1 MLSIKETGEDQKSI
15 QSTRNS
21 SKLRLLLTQQNQ
33 QKKEN
38 YRRLPSSPASASEEA
53 GNEKAIQT
61 KDNLEAIKRTVTAA
75 IATAASAEAA
85 DEVECLLVVN
95 KAEIKTEELPAS
107 RTTASGELSQQGYN
121 EAGAG
126 YDWVLRNN
134 SIAWV
139 SLTCIFFSKNPFFFF
154 LLCLSVDESVF
165 CGCIRI

>member
-1 MLSIKETGEDQKSI
+1 MPSIKKAGEDQKSI

-61 KDNLEAIKRTVTAA
+61 KDNLEAIKRTVTAPT
-75 IATAASAEAA
+75 ATAAAEAA

-95 KAEIKTEELPAS
+95 KAKIKTEELPAS
-107 RTTASGELSQQGYN
+107 RMTASGELSQQGYN
-121 EAGAG
+121 EAGVG
-126 YDWVLRNN
+126 YDWVLRNDP
-134 SIAWV
+134 IA
-139 SLTCIFFSKNPFFFF
+139 
-154 LLCLSVDESVF
+154 
-165 CGCIRI
+165 

>member
-1 MLSIKETGEDQKSI
+1 MPSIKEAGEDQKSI

-38 YRRLPSSPASASEEA
+38 YPSRLPSSSPASAMASASVEA

-75 IATAASAEAA
+75 IAEAA

-95 KAEIKTEELPAS
+95 RAEIKTEELPASIMTAS
-107 RTTASGELSQQGYN
+107 RTTASGELSQRGYN
-121 EAGAG
+121 EASVS

-134 SIAWV
+134 SIA
-139 SLTCIFFSKNPFFFF
+139 
-154 LLCLSVDESVF
+154 
-165 CGCIRI
+165 

>member
-1 MLSIKETGEDQKSI
+1 MLSIKEAGEDQKSI

-75 IATAASAEAA
+75 TATAAAEAA

-107 RTTASGELSQQGYN
+107 RMTASGELSQQGYN
-121 EAGAG
+121 EAGVG
-126 YDWVLRNN
+126 YDWVLRND
-134 SIAWV
+134 SIA
-139 SLTCIFFSKNPFFFF
+139 
-154 LLCLSVDESVF
+154 
-165 CGCIRI
+165 

>member
-38 YRRLPSSPASASEEA
+38 YPSRLPSSPASAMASASVEA

-75 IATAASAEAA
+75 TATATAEAA

-121 EAGAG
+121 EASVG
-126 YDWVLRNN
+126 YDWVFRND
-134 SIAWV
+134 SIA
-139 SLTCIFFSKNPFFFF
+139 
-154 LLCLSVDESVF
+154 
-165 CGCIRI
+165 

>member
-1 MLSIKETGEDQKSI
+1 MPSIKEAGGEDQKSI

-33 QKKEN
+33 QKKEEN
-38 YRRLPSSPASASEEA
+38 YPSRLPSSSPASTASEAEA

-95 KAEIKTEELPAS
+95 KAEIKTEELPALS
-107 RTTASGELSQQGYN
+107 MTASRRTALGELSQQGYN
-121 EAGAG
+121 EASVG
-126 YDWVLRNN
+126 YDWVLRND
-134 SIAWV
+134 SIA
-139 SLTCIFFSKNPFFFF
+139 
-154 LLCLSVDESVF
+154 
-165 CGCIRI
+165 

>member
-1 MLSIKETGEDQKSI
+1 MPSIKEAGEDQKSI
-15 QSTRNS
+15 QESTRNS

-38 YRRLPSSPASASEEA
+38 YLSRVPSSPASVEA

-107 RTTASGELSQQGYN
+107 RLTASRMTASGELSQQGYN
-121 EAGAG
+121 EASVG
-126 YDWVLRNN
+126 YDWVFRND
-134 SIAWV
+134 SIA
-139 SLTCIFFSKNPFFFF
+139 
-154 LLCLSVDESVF
+154 
-165 CGCIRI
+165 

>member
-1 MLSIKETGEDQKSI
+1 MPSIKKAGEDQKSI

-75 IATAASAEAA
+75 AAEAA

-95 KAEIKTEELPAS
+95 KAKIKTEELPAS
-107 RTTASGELSQQGYN
+107 RMTASGELSQQGYN
-121 EAGAG
+121 EAGVG
-126 YDWVLRNN
+126 YDWVLRNDP
-134 SIAWV
+134 IA
-139 SLTCIFFSKNPFFFF
+139 
-154 LLCLSVDESVF
+154 
-165 CGCIRI
+165 

>member
-1 MLSIKETGEDQKSI
+1 MLSIKEAGEDQKSI

-33 QKKEN
+33 QKKGN

-75 IATAASAEAA
+75 TATAAAEAA

-95 KAEIKTEELPAS
+95 KAKIKTEELPAS
-107 RTTASGELSQQGYN
+107 RMTASGELSQQGYN
-121 EAGAG
+121 EAGVG
-126 YDWVLRNN
+126 YDWVLRND
-134 SIAWV
+134 SIA
-139 SLTCIFFSKNPFFFF
+139 
-154 LLCLSVDESVF
+154 
-165 CGCIRI
+165 

>member
-1 MLSIKETGEDQKSI
+1 MPSIKEDQKSI
-15 QSTRNS
+15 QESTRNS

-38 YRRLPSSPASASEEA
+38 YLSRVPSSPASVEA

-95 KAEIKTEELPAS
+95 KAEIKTEELPTSRSTAS
-107 RTTASGELSQQGYN
+107 RTTASGVLSQQGYN
-121 EAGAG
+121 EAGVG
-126 YDWVLRNN
+126 YDWVLRND
-134 SIAWV
+134 SIA
-139 SLTCIFFSKNPFFFF
+139 
-154 LLCLSVDESVF
+154 
-165 CGCIRI
+165 

>member
-1 MLSIKETGEDQKSI
+1 MPSIKQAGEDQKSI
-15 QSTRNS
+15 PESTRNS

-38 YRRLPSSPASASEEA
+38 YRSRFPSSSPASAMASASVEA
-53 GNEKAIQT
+53 GYEKAIQT

-107 RTTASGELSQQGYN
+107 RSTASRTTASGDLSQQGYN
-121 EAGAG
+121 EAGAD
-126 YDWVLRNN
+126 YDWVLRND
-134 SIAWV
+134 SIA
-139 SLTCIFFSKNPFFFF
+139 
-154 LLCLSVDESVF
+154 
-165 CGCIRI
+165 

>member
-1 MLSIKETGEDQKSI
+1 MPSIKEAGGKDQKSI

-38 YRRLPSSPASASEEA
+38 YLRLPSSSPASSASEEA

-75 IATAASAEAA
+75 
-85 DEVECLLVVN
+85 DEVECLLVGN

-107 RTTASGELSQQGYN
+107 RLTASRMTASGELSQQGYN
-121 EAGAG
+121 EASVG
-126 YDWVLRNN
+126 YDWVFRND
-134 SIAWV
+134 SIA
-139 SLTCIFFSKNPFFFF
+139 
-154 LLCLSVDESVF
+154 
-165 CGCIRI
+165 

>member
-1 MLSIKETGEDQKSI
+1 MLSIKEAGEDQKSI

-75 IATAASAEAA
+75 TATAAAEAA

-126 YDWVLRNN
+126 YDWVLRND
-134 SIAWV
+134 SIA
-139 SLTCIFFSKNPFFFF
+139 
-154 LLCLSVDESVF
+154 
-165 CGCIRI
+165 

>member
-1 MLSIKETGEDQKSI
+1 MPSIKEAGEDQKSI
-15 QSTRNS
+15 QESTRNS

-38 YRRLPSSPASASEEA
+38 YSSRLPSSPASASASAEA

-107 RTTASGELSQQGYN
+107 RLTASRTTASGVLSQQGYN
-121 EAGAG
+121 EAGVG
-126 YDWVLRNN
+126 YDWVLRND
-134 SIAWV
+134 SIA
-139 SLTCIFFSKNPFFFF
+139 
-154 LLCLSVDESVF
+154 
-165 CGCIRI
+165 

>member
-38 YRRLPSSPASASEEA
+38 YPSRLPSSPASASEEA

-121 EAGAG
+121 EAGAD
-126 YDWVLRNN
+126 YDWVLRND
-134 SIAWV
+134 SIA
-139 SLTCIFFSKNPFFFF
+139 
-154 LLCLSVDESVF
+154 
-165 CGCIRI
+165 

>member
-1 MLSIKETGEDQKSI
+1 MLSIKEAGEDQKSI

-53 GNEKAIQT
+53 GNEKAIRT

-75 IATAASAEAA
+75 TASAAAEAA

-107 RTTASGELSQQGYN
+107 RMTASGELSQQGYN
-121 EAGAG
+121 EAGVG

-134 SIAWV
+134 SIA
-139 SLTCIFFSKNPFFFF
+139 
-154 LLCLSVDESVF
+154 
-165 CGCIRI
+165 

>member
-1 MLSIKETGEDQKSI
+1 MPSIEEAGEDQKSI
-15 QSTRNS
+15 QESTRNS

-38 YRRLPSSPASASEEA
+38 YLSRVPSSPASVEA

-95 KAEIKTEELPAS
+95 RAEIKTEELPAS
-107 RTTASGELSQQGYN
+107 RLTASRTTASGVLSQQGYN
-121 EAGAG
+121 EAGVG
-126 YDWVLRNN
+126 YDWVLRND
-134 SIAWV
+134 SIA
-139 SLTCIFFSKNPFFFF
+139 
-154 LLCLSVDESVF
+154 
-165 CGCIRI
+165 

>member
-1 MLSIKETGEDQKSI
+1 MLSIKEAGEDQKSI

-75 IATAASAEAA
+75 TATAAAEAA

-95 KAEIKTEELPAS
+95 KAKIKTEELPAS
-107 RTTASGELSQQGYN
+107 RMTASGELSQQGYN
-121 EAGAG
+121 EAGVG
-126 YDWVLRNN
+126 YDWVLRND
-134 SIAWV
+134 SIA
-139 SLTCIFFSKNPFFFF
+139 
-154 LLCLSVDESVF
+154 
-165 CGCIRI
+165 

>member
-1 MLSIKETGEDQKSI
+1 MPSIKEAGEDQKSI
-15 QSTRNS
+15 PESTRNS

-38 YRRLPSSPASASEEA
+38 YPSRLPSSPASASEEA

-107 RTTASGELSQQGYN
+107 RTTASGDLSQQGYN
-121 EAGAG
+121 EAGAD
-126 YDWVLRNN
+126 YDWVLRND
-134 SIAWV
+134 SIA
-139 SLTCIFFSKNPFFFF
+139 
-154 LLCLSVDESVF
+154 
-165 CGCIRI
+165 

>member
-1 MLSIKETGEDQKSI
+1 MPSIKEDQKSI
-15 QSTRNS
+15 QESTRNS

-38 YRRLPSSPASASEEA
+38 YLSRVPSSPASVEA

-107 RTTASGELSQQGYN
+107 RLTASRMTASGELSQQGYN
-121 EAGAG
+121 EASVG
-126 YDWVLRNN
+126 YDWVFRND
-134 SIAWV
+134 SIA
-139 SLTCIFFSKNPFFFF
+139 
-154 LLCLSVDESVF
+154 
-165 CGCIRI
+165 

>member
-1 MLSIKETGEDQKSI
+1 MPSIEEAGEDQKSI
-15 QSTRNS
+15 QESTRNS

-38 YRRLPSSPASASEEA
+38 YLSRVPSSPASVEA

-107 RTTASGELSQQGYN
+107 RLTASRTTASGVLSQQGYN
-121 EAGAG
+121 EAGVG
-126 YDWVLRNN
+126 YDWVLRND
-134 SIAWV
+134 SIA
-139 SLTCIFFSKNPFFFF
+139 
-154 LLCLSVDESVF
+154 
-165 CGCIRI
+165 

>member
-1 MLSIKETGEDQKSI
+1 MLSIKEAGEDQKSI

-33 QKKEN
+33 QKKGN

-75 IATAASAEAA
+75 TATAAAEAA

-107 RTTASGELSQQGYN
+107 RMTASGELSQQGYN
-121 EAGAG
+121 EAGVG

-134 SIAWV
+134 SIA
-139 SLTCIFFSKNPFFFF
+139 
-154 LLCLSVDESVF
+154 
-165 CGCIRI
+165 

>member
-1 MLSIKETGEDQKSI
+1 MKEAGEDQKSI
-15 QSTRNS
+15 QESTRNS

-38 YRRLPSSPASASEEA
+38 YLSRVPSSPASVEA

-107 RTTASGELSQQGYN
+107 RLTASRTTASGVLSQQGYN
-121 EAGAG
+121 EAGVG
-126 YDWVLRNN
+126 YDWVLRND
-134 SIAWV
+134 SIA
-139 SLTCIFFSKNPFFFF
+139 
-154 LLCLSVDESVF
+154 
-165 CGCIRI
+165 

>member
-1 MLSIKETGEDQKSI
+1 MPSIKEAGEDQKSI

-38 YRRLPSSPASASEEA
+38 YLRLPSSPDFSASVEA

-95 KAEIKTEELPAS
+95 RAEIKTEELPASIMTAS
-107 RTTASGELSQQGYN
+107 RTTASGELSQRGYN
-121 EAGAG
+121 EASVG
-126 YDWVLRNN
+126 YDWVLRND
-134 SIAWV
+134 SIA
-139 SLTCIFFSKNPFFFF
+139 
-154 LLCLSVDESVF
+154 
-165 CGCIRI
+165 

>member
-1 MLSIKETGEDQKSI
+1 MPSNKEAGEEDQKSI

-38 YRRLPSSPASASEEA
+38 YLSRVPSSPASVEA

-75 IATAASAEAA
+75 IATAVGAKAAEAA
-85 DEVECLLVVN
+85 DEVECLLVGN

-107 RTTASGELSQQGYN
+107 RLTASRMTASGELSQQGYT
-121 EAGAG
+121 GVGTG
-126 YDWVLRNN
+126 YDWILRNDL
-134 SIAWV
+134 IA
-139 SLTCIFFSKNPFFFF
+139 
-154 LLCLSVDESVF
+154 
-165 CGCIRI
+165 

>member
-1 MLSIKETGEDQKSI
+1 MPSIKKAGEDQKSI

-75 IATAASAEAA
+75 TATAAAEAA

-107 RTTASGELSQQGYN
+107 RMTASGELSQQGYN
-121 EAGAG
+121 EAGVG
-126 YDWVLRNN
+126 YDWVLRND
-134 SIAWV
+134 SIA
-139 SLTCIFFSKNPFFFF
+139 
-154 LLCLSVDESVF
+154 
-165 CGCIRI
+165 